1 MENYSIEKPSAG
13 IHQREYYVSLI
24 LPAEALKA
32 RWEMINY
39 KPGQLSLE
47 L

>member
-1 MENYSIEKPSAG
+1 MENFKNRSSAG

-24 LPAEALKA
+24 LPPDELKA
-32 RWEMINY
+32 RWKLINY

>member
-1 MENYSIEKPSAG
+1 MENFKKGARPQ
-13 IHQREYYVSLI
+13 IHQREYYVSRI
-24 LPAEALKA
+24 LSQEALKA
-32 RWEMINY
+32 RWKLIKY

>member
-1 MENYSIEKPSAG
+1 MENFSKGARAQ
-13 IHQREYYVSLI
+13 IHQREYYVSRI
-24 LPAEALKA
+24 LSTEALKE
-32 RWEMINY
+32 RWKLINY